1 MNENI
6 TVELCNIAIYDAH
19 NIGERIKKEA
29 YAHNI
34 TIKELSAR
42 AGIGE
47 NSIQQM
53 TKYGKMPRVDTLAR
67 ICDVL
72 AVSVDSLLDRP
83 APNSTNTAPPNLET
97 AVSIIAAAADLPPD
111 YIRGI
116 LHLPPNGSSTDND
129 I

>member
-1 MNENI
+1 MNENSTI
-6 TVELCNIAIYDAH
+6 ELCNIATYDAH

-29 YAHNI
+29 YAHDI

-72 AVSVDSLLDRP
+72 NISIDALLERP
-83 APNSTNTAPPNLET
+83 APATPAPSNLNAAIST
-97 AVSIIAAAADLPPD
+97 VAAAANLSADYVRGVLRLPPTSS
-111 YIRGI
+111 
-116 LHLPPNGSSTDND
+116 SSTNND

>member
-72 AVSVDSLLDRP
+72 AVSVDSLLERP
-83 APNSTNTAPPNLET
+83 APATPAPPDLNAAIST
-97 AVSIIAAAADLPPD
+97 VAAAANLSADYVRGVLRLPPC
-111 YIRGI
+111 
-116 LHLPPNGSSTDND
+116 SSTDDD

>member
-1 MNENI
+1 MNENSTI
-6 TVELCNIAIYDAH
+6 ELCNIAICDAH

-29 YAHNI
+29 YAYDI
-34 TIKELSAR
+34 TIKELSTR

-72 AVSVDSLLDRP
+72 NISIDALLERP
-83 APNSTNTAPPNLET
+83 APPGPTPEPPNLDT
-97 AVSIIAAAADLPPD
+97 AISTVAAAANLSAD
-111 YIRGI
+111 YVRGI
-116 LHLPPNGSSTDND
+116 LHLPPTYSAND
-129 I
+129 V

>member
-1 MNENI
+1 MNENSTI
-6 TVELCNIAIYDAH
+6 ELCNIAIYDAH

-29 YAHNI
+29 YTHDI
-34 TIKELSAR
+34 TIKELSTR

-72 AVSVDSLLDRP
+72 NISIDTLLDRP
-83 APNSTNTAPPNLET
+83 APSTPAPPDLNTAIST
-97 AVSIIAAAADLPPD
+97 VAAAANLSAD
-111 YIRGI
+111 YVRGV
-116 LHLPPNGSSTDND
+116 LRLPPNGSSSTDND

>member
-1 MNENI
+1 MNENSTI
-6 TVELCNIAIYDAH
+6 ELCNMAIYDAH

-53 TKYGKMPRVDTLAR
+53 TKYGKMPRADTLAR

-72 AVSVDSLLDRP
+72 NISIDTLLDRP
-83 APNSTNTAPPNLET
+83 APSTPEPPNLNT
-97 AVSIIAAAADLPPD
+97 AISTVAAAAHISPD
-111 YIRGI
+111 ALRAV
-116 LHLPPNGSSTDND
+116 LHLPIND
-129 I
+129 K